1 MPLQGVIALS
11 LTSHLQDPDSPVL
24 AFFQRELPERQR
36 FVEHWRGRVRGLR
49 TWLPEGAGRGYAWSL
64 VGEAFDLR
72 LRAAL
77 RSVGAEGVIGSTTG
91 DVVAYVTPPTQEA
104 IHILE
109 DEICPLWE
117 ELRGGGPLRCL
128 DDEQERQ
135 VARLCL
141 ALAWYKEYAR
151 VGPLRPVEPL
161 QRAASL
167 EELIGLTPQAAVAID
182 DVARMMRIAEGSI
195 DRWPPQEDV
204 RLGPVF
210 DGSIDVGGADA
221 DFIIGRCLWDIKTTK
236 EPGRISRKYFWPYQ
250 LLGYVFLDYTDR
262 YGLDR
267 VGIYLARQGAWI
279 SWGIDE
285 LVRLLGGDTAR
296 SLAEWRALF
305 REAVAEAR
313 ALEKSGEKREDT
325 APSSARAPISPAQ
338 SAARMLRTPGWGA
351 ALMKPLRLLVG
362 WASHRWGR
370 VR

>member
-11 LTSHLQDPDSPVL
+11 LTSHLQDPHSPVL

-77 RSVGAEGVIGSTTG
+77 RSVGADELIASHTESGGVVYLT
-91 DVVAYVTPPTQEA
+91 PTQEA

-141 ALAWYKEYAR
+141 ALAWYEEYAR

-182 DVARMMRIAEGSI
+182 NVAQMMRIAEGSI
-195 DRWPPQEDV
+195 DRWPPEEDV
-204 RLGPVF
+204 RLRPVF

-221 DFIIGRCLWDIKTTK
+221 DLIIGRCLWEVKTTK
-236 EPGRISRKYFWPYQ
+236 DAGRISRKYFWPYQ

-285 LVRLLGGDTAR
+285 LVGLLGGDTAR

-305 REAVAEAR
+305 REAVAEPR
-313 ALEKSGEKREDT
+313 ASESGEKREDM
-325 APSSARAPISPAQ
+325 APSSARASISPAQ
-338 SAARMLRTPGWGA
+338 STARMLRTPGWGA
-351 ALMKPLRLLVG
+351 ALMKSLRLLVG